1 MLLKKIDSLN
11 NNYIKE
17 LLKLKLKKYRDAEK
31 KFLVEGYH
39 LVEEAKDNLV
49 EVLIVDEKDI
59 VEGVSNI
66 LVTKEIIKKLSF
78 SETPQMIIGVCKY
91 LSYNENE
98 NFNKVLLLDGLQDPG
113 NIGTLIRS
121 ALGFGIDLVVL
132 SNDSVDLYNDKL
144 IRSSQGALF
153 KVKTVQ
159 KDIKEMISLLK
170 KHNIKVFGTS
180 LKNGKY
186 RVQCHMINIETG
198 ESKKEHLGY
207 YDTQEKAFEVYKQ
220 FKENYIKQ
228 VADYYKEHI
237 PQKLYHAMYSYEV
250 EIND

>member
-1 MLLKKIDSLN
+1 
-11 NNYIKE
+11 
-17 LLKLKLKKYRDAEK
+17 
-31 KFLVEGYH
+31 
-39 LVEEAKDNLV
+39 
-49 EVLIVDEKDI
+49 
-59 VEGVSNI
+59 
-66 LVTKEIIKKLSF
+66 
-78 SETPQMIIGVCKY
+78 MIIGVCKY

-180 LKNGKY
+180 LKNGK
-186 RVQCHMINIETG
+186 NLT
-198 ESKKEHLGY
+198 
-207 YDTQEKAFEVYKQ
+207 
-220 FKENYIKQ
+220 
-228 VADYYKEHI
+228 
-237 PQKLYHAMYSYEV
+237 SYEKMSSYGLILGNEGNGV
-250 EIND
+250 KKDILSISDENIFIEMNQELESLNVAISGAIIMHYFYSKH

>member
-17 LLKLKLKKYRDAEK
+17 LSKLKLKKYRDAEK

-170 KHNIKVFGTS
+170 KHNIKIFGTS
-180 LKNGKY
+180 LKNGK
-186 RVQCHMINIETG
+186 NLT
-198 ESKKEHLGY
+198 
-207 YDTQEKAFEVYKQ
+207 
-220 FKENYIKQ
+220 
-228 VADYYKEHI
+228 
-237 PQKLYHAMYSYEV
+237 SYEKMSSYGLILGNEGNGV
-250 EIND
+250 KKDILSITDENIFIEMNQELESLNVAISGAIIMHYFYSKH

>member
-17 LLKLKLKKYRDAEK
+17 LSKLKLKKYRDTEK

-98 NFNKVLLLDGLQDPG
+98 NFNKVLLLDDLQDPG

-180 LKNGKY
+180 LKNGK
-186 RVQCHMINIETG
+186 NLT
-198 ESKKEHLGY
+198 
-207 YDTQEKAFEVYKQ
+207 
-220 FKENYIKQ
+220 
-228 VADYYKEHI
+228 
-237 PQKLYHAMYSYEV
+237 SYEKMSSYGLILGNEGNGV
-250 EIND
+250 KKDILSITDENIFIEMNQELESLNVAISGAIIMHYFYSKH

>member
-17 LLKLKLKKYRDAEK
+17 LSKLKLKKYRDAEK

-153 KVKTVQ
+153 KVKAVQ
-159 KDIKEMISLLK
+159 KDIKKMISLLK

-180 LKNGKY
+180 LKNGK
-186 RVQCHMINIETG
+186 NLT
-198 ESKKEHLGY
+198 
-207 YDTQEKAFEVYKQ
+207 
-220 FKENYIKQ
+220 
-228 VADYYKEHI
+228 
-237 PQKLYHAMYSYEV
+237 SYEKMSSYGLILGNEGNGV
-250 EIND
+250 KKDILSITDENIFIEMNQELESLNVAISGAIIMHYFYSKH